1 MLELVGVRQRYGTRT
16 VLDVDRFRLDRG
28 AAVAV
33 VGPNGAGKSTLLRVL
48 AAVENPSEGA
58 LLIDGTAG
66 DASVRRRVT
75 LVEQRPLLFRG
86 TVRDNLEFGLRM
98 RRVPA
103 ADRRRRAAAAAER
116 LSVSHL
122 LDRPSRELSDGE
134 TQRLAVAR
142 ALALAPEALLLDEP
156 MSAADREASQLLYRL
171 LDEERRRGLVVC
183 IASHQLEDA
192 YRWTSEVRALA
203 GGRLT
208 SLAPEN
214 LFRTELVGV
223 DETKRARVGNIELV
237 VLTERQGAAVLIVP
251 PDDIVVSR
259 APLESS
265 ARNTLTG
272 RVVRIA
278 ERGHDSGGVA
288 VTVDVGTDLTATVT
302 HAAVRELSLA
312 PGDTVVL
319 SFKASAVRVF

>member
-1 MLELVGVRQRYGTRT
+1 MLELVGVRHRYGARI

-33 VGPNGAGKSTLLRVL
+33 VGANGAGKSTLLRVL
-48 AAVENPSEGA
+48 AALEKPSEGTV
-58 LLIDGTAG
+58 LVDGVAADSGT
-66 DASVRRRVT
+66 RRRVT

-86 TVRDNLEFGLRM
+86 PVRDNLEFGLRM
-98 RRVPA
+98 RHVSA
-103 ADRRRRAAAAAER
+103 ADRRRRAAVAAER
-116 LSVSHL
+116 LSLSHL

-142 ALALAPEALLLDEP
+142 AVALEPEALLLDEP
-156 MSAADREASQLLYRL
+156 LSAADHEASQLLYRL
-171 LDEERRRGLVVC
+171 LDEERKRGLIVC
-183 IASHQLEDA
+183 IASHHLEAA

-203 GGRLT
+203 AGRLT
-208 SLAPEN
+208 SLTPEN
-214 LFRTELVGV
+214 LSRTELIGTG
-223 DETKRARVGNIELV
+223 ETKHARVGNIDIV
-237 VLTERQGAAVLIVP
+237 VLTERQGPAVLIVP
-251 PDDIVVSR
+251 PADIVVSR

-265 ARNTLTG
+265 ARNTLSG

-278 ERGHDSGGVA
+278 ERGRDAGGVA

-302 HAAVRELSLA
+302 HAAVRQLSLA

-319 SFKASAVRVF
+319 SFKASAVQVF